1 MSTAII
7 SVFSEN
13 CKWQIMENDRSKKF
27 SEKKKKL
34 EKKGKKVLDN

>member
-7 SVFSEN
+7 SAFATN

-27 SEKKKKL
+27 SGKMKKL